1 MARQNC
7 KQISGRVFIISVH
20 FVYQS
25 IDHDFAHVLCNRPT
39 KATCK
44 TQVYAVRN
52 TCLMIGKLWSLKPL
66 I

>member
-7 KQISGRVFIISVH
+7 KQISGRVFIISVHCH

-39 KATCK
+39 CK
-44 TQVYAVRN
+44 TQVRRPEYM
-52 TCLMIGKLWSLKPL
+52 LDDK
-66 I
+66 